1 MLSKF
6 FRGFLRR
13 ADGGATVETV
23 IWFPFF
29 IAVFGLMVDTAMIF
43 HGQAKVLKAI
53 QDGNRA
59 LAAGRITTT
68 DANIAFITTA
78 LADIGITVDP
88 ALMQSNIV
96 AGVVTTSVVVPT
108 GQLQLMGYF
117 KAIEGITIGVSSDQ
131 IIENWEV

>member
-1 MLSKF
+1 MISRILRRF
-6 FRGFLRR
+6 FRET
-13 ADGGATVETV
+13 DGGPTVETV

-59 LAAGRITTT
+59 FAAGRITTV
-68 DANIAFITTA
+68 DDNIAFIEKA
-78 LADIGITVDP
+78 LADIGITATAKSTVT
-88 ALMQSNIV
+88 
-96 AGVVTTSVVVPT
+96 AGVVTTTVIVPT
-108 GQLQLMGYF
+108 GQLQILGYF
-117 KAIEGITIGVSSDQ
+117 KAIEGITIGVTSDQ